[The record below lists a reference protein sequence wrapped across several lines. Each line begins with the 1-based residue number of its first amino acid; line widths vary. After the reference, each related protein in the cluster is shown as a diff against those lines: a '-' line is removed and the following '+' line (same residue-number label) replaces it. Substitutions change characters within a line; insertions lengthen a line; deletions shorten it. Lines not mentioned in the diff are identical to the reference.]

1 MKAEVDKL
9 DIDELANLPIIV
21 NNLKAKVD
29 DLDVGKLKTVLV
41 DLKNYVMQWM
51 MKLLKTQNLLNFT
64 KNKKQVI

>member
-9 DIDELANLPIIV
+9 DIDELSNLPIIV
-21 NNLKAKVD
+21 NNLKAKVE

-41 DLKNYVMQWM
+41 DLKNYVMQWI
-51 MKLLKTQNLLNFT
+51 MKLLKTQNLLNLT

>member
-21 NNLKAKVD
+21 NNLKAKVN
-29 DLDVGKLKTVLV
+29 DLDIGKLKTVLV